1 MLEYFPDPYPG
12 EILYSVWSR
21 FSDDVCYSE
30 KKDVMGELFG
40 KINAVPMVDLPCFL
54 GHFVNN
60 LPFGHTYTLDYLI
73 NNHTLFPFYAPF
85 LPRDRL
91 CRLREQMISNKAVSI
106 HKLIGNLGNATS
118 TMSSPSWL
126 RFCPTCVEKD
136 RARYGECYWHRLH
149 QIRGVEVC
157 PKHKTF
163 LENSAVP
170 TRNYMT
176 LESRQFVSAERSIP
190 LCSPQLVA
198 SSSVNNVLMI
208 IANTASYLLEHMHL
222 PADDYFLHRQYHA
235 LLAQRGLM
243 TLNGLVRTGD
253 LLQAFADFYLPE
265 ILDLLHCENK
275 QTREIRN
282 WLSTLL
288 RTSGRVRHPLNH
300 ILVINFLGST
310 IDAFLTQEIPYL
322 QPFGVGSWPCLN
334 PVCEHYLEPSLKK
347 CQISEDSGK
356 GRITGKFTCDCGF
369 IYSRSGPDNSPED
382 QYRRDKILAYG
393 PLWEAKLRELWFDSE
408 IKLENI
414 ANQLGVVSNTVNQQA
429 AKLSL
434 PVPRVSLWTPRSG
447 VKHKRS
453 KAKDR
458 SWYRSQWLALLS
470 EAPGEGIS
478 ALRKKLPGVHW
489 WLRTHDIQWLL
500 AHRPLSRPMQKSKN
514 QFPVSLRFHQEFSC
528 DEQTASW
535 DEQIATS
542 VRKCA
547 KRITNATDYPKKVTM
562 RKLYIEVPELR
573 WIRQKKAP
581 LTKLAL
587 QEVLET
593 PEMFALRRIQWLVQK
608 CREER
613 IVLKRR
619 QFLQKINIDHVL
631 HIPSVRDAYEEA
643 MSIITS
649 IE

>member
-1 MLEYFPDPYPG
+1 MLEYFLDPYPG

-21 FSDDVCYSE
+21 FSDSVCYSE

-40 KINAVPMVDLPCFL
+40 NFNAVPMVDLPCFL
-54 GHFVNN
+54 GYFVNN
-60 LPFGHTYTLDYLI
+60 LPFEHTYTLDYLI

-85 LPRDRL
+85 LPRDRRS
-91 CRLREQMISNKAVSI
+91 RLREQMISNRAVSI
-106 HKLIGNLGNATS
+106 HRLIGNLGNATS
-118 TMSSPSWL
+118 TMSSPGWL

-163 LENSAVP
+163 LENSTVA

-176 LESRQFVSAERSIP
+176 LEPRQFVSAERSIRP
-190 LCSPQLVA
+190 CIPQMVA
-198 SSSVNNVLMI
+198 SSSVSNVFMI
-208 IANTASYLLEHMHL
+208 IANAASYLLEHVHL
-222 PADDYFLHRQYHA
+222 PADDYFLHRQYDA
-235 LLAQRGLM
+235 LLAQCGLM

-253 LLQAFADFYLPE
+253 LLQAFADFYSPE
-265 ILDLLHCENK
+265 ILALLHCEIK
-275 QTREIRN
+275 QTRQLHN

-310 IDAFLTQEIPYL
+310 IDAFLTQEIPYP
-322 QPFGVGSWPCLN
+322 QPFGVGPWPCLN
-334 PVCEHYLEPSLKK
+334 PVCEHYQEPSLKK
-347 CQISEDSGK
+347 CQMTEDCGK
-356 GRITGKFTCDCGF
+356 GRITGICTCDCGF
-369 IYSRSGPDNSPED
+369 MYSRSGPDNAPED
-382 QYRRDKILAYG
+382 QYRRDKILAFG
-393 PLWEAKLRELWFDSE
+393 PLWEEKLRELWFDPT
-408 IKLENI
+408 IKLEDI
-414 ANQLGVVSNTVNQQA
+414 ANQLGVCTTTTNKQA

-434 PVPRVSLWTPRSG
+434 PVPRVSLWTPRLG
-447 VKHKRS
+447 VKHKRRN
-453 KAKDR
+453 AKDR

-489 WLRTHDIQWLL
+489 WLRTHDMQWLL
-500 AHRPLSRPMQKSKN
+500 AHRPLSRQKQKLRS
-514 QFPVSLRFHQEFSC
+514 QFPVSLRSHQEFSSDEQTESW
-528 DEQTASW
+528 DEQTA
-535 DEQIATS
+535 TS
-542 VRKCA
+542 VRTCA
-547 KRITNATDYPKKVTM
+547 KRITNATGHPKKVTM
-562 RKLYIEVPELR
+562 RKLSIEVPELR
-573 WIRQKKAP
+573 RIRTKEAP
-581 LTKLAL
+581 LTRLAL

-593 PEMFALRRIQWLVQK
+593 PETFALRRIQLLVQK

-643 MSIITS
+643 MFIITS